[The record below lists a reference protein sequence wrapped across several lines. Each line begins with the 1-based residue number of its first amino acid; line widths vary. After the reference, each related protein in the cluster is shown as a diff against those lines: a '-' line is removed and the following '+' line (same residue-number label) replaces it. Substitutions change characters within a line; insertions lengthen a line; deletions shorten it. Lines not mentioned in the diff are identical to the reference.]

1 MNAYRNKKYRGQ
13 VLCMSI
19 VIAIVLALAV
29 LNLMPEKG
37 IEPDITYP
45 MANQHIE
52 WRWAGRE

>member
-1 MNAYRNKKYRGQ
+1 
-13 VLCMSI
+13 MSI
-19 VIAIVLALAV
+19 IIAIVLALAV